1 MGELQSKYDELLS
14 KYMYMKKILK
24 KINKNI
30 LKSTYHCA
38 PHPGRS
44 FTFQYLVASKWG
56 QDTIKTKYMI
66 VGLWP

>member
-1 MGELQSKYDELLS
+1 MNMINYDQNTCTQMKFSKN
-14 KYMYMKKILK
+14 I
-24 KINKNI
+24 I
-30 LKSTYHCA
+30 LKSACHCA
-38 PHPGRS
+38 PHPGSS